1 MKKTPAGFT
10 LFEIMLVITMSVSI
24 TAIGMV
30 SLSRLYKIFTLKSA
44 SDEIRSQLQ
53 YGRELA
59 IAQKDKAA
67 YSVSLSGGI
76 MSLNKNQT
84 EISRYLIPSGVSSS
98 PTSFVWNFVS
108 GIGSI
113 ESCASCSLT
122 LTSVGMTEIIT
133 IQSNGIIN

>member
-1 MKKTPAGFT
+1 MKITAKGFT
-10 LFEIMLVITMSVSI
+10 LFEIMLVITMSVAI
-24 TAIGMV
+24 TAIGIV

-59 IAQKDKAA
+59 IAQKNMAT

-76 MSLNKNQT
+76 ISLNKDSV
-84 EISRYLIPSGVSSS
+84 EVSRYQIPSGVS
-98 PTSFVWNFVS
+98 PNPVSFVWTFESGTGSVS
-108 GIGSI
+108 
-113 ESCASCSLT
+113 SCVSCSLT
-122 LTSVGMTEIIT
+122 LTSVGLSEVIT